1 MKLKVKLFLSYLTL
15 IALISVV
22 LFIQSSQ
29 ISFVDHTVRTRIGKN
44 TQAVIDLSI
53 QQQIL
58 EKIYDRYLL
67 FHSSSGGRERY
78 KRNLLTSIDEYK
90 SNWNR
95 YTSYAETDSFVIFR
109 PMRTFIEQYNPPVNP
124 DRAAIEE
131 QVTNLWYQAEKE
143 IKQEMLRSVSRIAA
157 VKSAIFRL
165 RAEMNKL
172 STVIGEEARTS
183 STAMRGA
190 VVSLQRLTWAVF
202 GFVFV
207 ISLGIAFF
215 VTRKLTRP
223 IEALQS
229 AVEQVAIQDFDV
241 YIEDKPN
248 DEIGDLADAFEQMAY
263 RLKKNEIFKSE
274 MLSQFTHE
282 MKSPLG
288 AIKQATN
295 LLEPSDGSVS
305 DKDRKRLI
313 SIIKGNNDNLFRLI
327 NNILNSARLEKSE
340 ITLEIRKENLTRIL
354 TNSLMMLSP
363 LIKEKNIRVNLDY
376 ASEKVECEIDAE
388 KMAEVFHNL
397 VNNAIKFSPP
407 NSQFFV
413 SVLEKYPT
421 IIINF
426 RDQGIGI
433 PAKEIPY
440 IFEKLY
446 RASNSKN
453 ISVKG
458 TGLGLYIASHVIKLH
473 GGRIQVKSKEGEG
486 TEFTITL
493 PRTRQIAKE
502 GGWL

>member
-1 MKLKVKLFLSYLTL
+1 MKLKYKLFFSYLTL
-15 IALISVV
+15 IAIISVV

-29 ISFVDHTVRTRIGKN
+29 ISFVDHTVRTRIGRN
-44 TQAVIDLSI
+44 TQAVIDLSL

-58 EKIYDRYLL
+58 ETIYDRYLL
-67 FHSSSGGRERY
+67 YHSSTGSRNRY
-78 KRNLLTSIDEYK
+78 KQNLLLSIDEYK

-95 YTSYAETDSFVIFR
+95 YSTYSVVDSFNIFA
-109 PMRTFIEQYNPPVNP
+109 PMKAFIERYNPPVNP

-131 QVTNLWYQAEKE
+131 QVENLWYQVERE
-143 IKQEMLRSVSRIAA
+143 IKREILKSASRLAA
-157 VKSAIFRL
+157 VKSAIYRL
-165 RAEMNKL
+165 RTELNKL
-172 STVIGEEARTS
+172 SEVIGQEAQAS
-183 STAMRGA
+183 GIAMRGTID
-190 VVSLQRLTWAVF
+190 SLQRITWGVF
-202 GFVFV
+202 AFVFMLS
-207 ISLGIAFF
+207 IGIAVF
-215 VTRKLTRP
+215 VTRRLTRP

-229 AVEQVAIQDFDV
+229 GVEQVAIQDFDV

-248 DEIGDLADAFEQMAY
+248 DEIGDLAEAFEQMAY

-288 AIKQATN
+288 AIKQAAT
-295 LLEPSDGSVS
+295 LLEPMEGSVS
-305 DKDRKRLI
+305 GMDHKRLL
-313 SIIKGNNDNLFRLI
+313 SIIKGNNETLFRLI
-327 NNILNSARLEKSE
+327 NNILSSARLEKSE
-340 ITLEIRKENLTRIL
+340 TALDLKKENLTRVL
-354 TNSLMMLSP
+354 TNELMLMAP
-363 LIKEKNIRVNLDY
+363 LIKEKNIRVNIDF

-397 VNNAIKFSPP
+397 VSNSIKFSAP
-407 NSQFFV
+407 NSQFFITV
-413 SVLEKYPT
+413 TEKYPT
-421 IIINF
+421 VIIII

-446 RASNSKN
+446 RASNSKH

-458 TGLGLYIASHVIKLH
+458 TGLGLYIVAHIIKLH

-493 PRTRQIAKE
+493 PRTRQIAQE

>member
-1 MKLKVKLFLSYLTL
+1 VKLKYKLFLSYLTL
-15 IALISVV
+15 IAIISVV

-44 TQAVIDLSI
+44 TQAVIDLSM

-58 EKIYDRYLL
+58 ETIYDRYLL
-67 FHSSSGGRERY
+67 FHSSSAGRDRY
-78 KRNLLTSIDEYK
+78 KQGLLNAIDEYK
-90 SNWNR
+90 ANWNR
-95 YTSYAETDSFVIFR
+95 YTDYAVTDSFMILKPLRAFLDR
-109 PMRTFIEQYNPPVNP
+109 YNPPVSP
-124 DRAAIEE
+124 DRAAIEA
-131 QVTNLWYQAEKE
+131 QVSGLWYQTEREIKKE
-143 IKQEMLRSVSRIAA
+143 ILDSESRLAA

-165 RAEMNKL
+165 RPEMNKL
-172 STVIGEEARTS
+172 SRIIGEEARS
-183 STAMRGA
+183 SSAAMRGA
-190 VVSLQRLTWAVF
+190 VESLQWITWTVF
-202 GFVFV
+202 GV
-207 ISLGIAFF
+207 IFILSIGIALF
-215 VTRKLTRP
+215 VTRRLTRP
-223 IEALQS
+223 IEALQA

-241 YIEDKPN
+241 YIEDKPG

-288 AIKQATN
+288 AIKQAAT
-295 LLEPSDGSVS
+295 LLEPADHTVS
-305 DKDRKRLI
+305 EKDRKRLL
-313 SIIKGNNDNLFRLI
+313 SIIKGNNETLFRLI
-327 NNILNSARLEKSE
+327 NNILSSARLEKSE
-340 ITLEIRKENLTRIL
+340 TTLELKMDNLTRIL
-354 TNSLMMLSP
+354 TNVLMMLSP
-363 LIKEKNIRVNLDY
+363 LIREKNIRVNIDY
-376 ASEKVECEIDAE
+376 ASEKVECEIDGE

-397 VNNAIKFSPP
+397 INNAIKFSPQG
-407 NSQFFV
+407 SQFFV
-413 SVLEKYPT
+413 SVIEKYPT
-421 IIINF
+421 VIIKF

-446 RASNSKN
+446 RASNSKH

-458 TGLGLYIASHVIKLH
+458 TGLGLYIVSHIIRLH
-473 GGRIQVKSKEGEG
+473 GGKIQVKSREGEG